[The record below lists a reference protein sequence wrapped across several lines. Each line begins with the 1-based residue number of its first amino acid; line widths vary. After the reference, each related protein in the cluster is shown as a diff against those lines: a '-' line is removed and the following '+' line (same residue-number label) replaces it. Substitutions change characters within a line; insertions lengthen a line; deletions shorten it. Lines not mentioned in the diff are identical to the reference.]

1 MSYTPQA
8 VNDYIKNK
16 YDRVSVVLPAG
27 ARAKLQQLAREAGIS
42 VNRYIL
48 EAVEAR
54 AGVPLALGE
63 DLPQIAAAR
72 ARKAAEQRGPGAQGA
87 EQPQITEQA
96 AGDDPAR

>member
-54 AGVPLALGE
+54 AGVPLALGA

-72 ARKAAEQRGPGAQGA
+72 ARKAEQRGPGAQGA